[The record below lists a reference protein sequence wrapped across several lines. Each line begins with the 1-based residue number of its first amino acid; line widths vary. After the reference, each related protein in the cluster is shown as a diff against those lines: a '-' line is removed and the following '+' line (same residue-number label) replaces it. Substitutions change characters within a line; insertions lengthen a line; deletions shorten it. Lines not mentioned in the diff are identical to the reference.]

1 MLRDEARLRI
11 FARHLVEWA
20 WSDRYRNALSAA
32 GLVLGIA
39 GVVIGLALVIG
50 ENRRYL
56 DALRMF
62 GFNTV
67 YLSSER
73 ARLSRISP
81 EALRSAFPEVEA
93 VAVVNVGRARVDTP
107 RTGELRDV
115 TVLGVDSAFFRI
127 LAGLRVQGRPLE
139 PADERL
145 LATVCVVGEELDRTL
160 RGARTVAVQGVAF
173 RVVGVLLASAGE
185 GKDAGV
191 AAAEVSSA
199 LLIPRSLPLATGGM
213 ARIRQEVVVKLAR
226 EQDLERVKASLARFY
241 ASRAGGE
248 VRVTTAEEIV
258 RRYRSTRGHL
268 SVVVMGF
275 SLLALFLGGIAV
287 SSNMVAVVLE
297 RLPEIAVRTSLGAT
311 QSEITVQFLAET
323 LVVSVLGSTAGLVL
337 GALVTGVVG
346 GAGLAPVVFP
356 WWLATLPPVAG
367 VVVGLLSGALPAL
380 RASRHDPIAVLTL
393 R

>member
-1 MLRDEARLRI
+1 MLGDEARVRI

-39 GVVIGLALVIG
+39 GVVVGLALVIG
-50 ENRRYL
+50 ENRRFL
-56 DALRMF
+56 GALRLF

-93 VAVVNVGRARVDTP
+93 VAVVNVGRGQLDTP
-107 RTGELRDV
+107 HTGELRDV
-115 TVLGVDSAFFRI
+115 TILGVDSAFFRI
-127 LAGLRVQGRPLE
+127 LGGFRVVGRCLE

-145 LATVCVVGEELDRTL
+145 LANVCVVGEELNRRL
-160 RGARTVAVQGVAF
+160 EGARTVVVQGVAF
-173 RVVGVLLASAGE
+173 RVVGVLQAPAGQ
-185 GKDAGV
+185 GRDAAV

-199 LLIPRSLPLATGGM
+199 LMIPRALPLANAGM
-213 ARIRQEVVVKLAR
+213 ARIRQEVVVKVAR
-226 EQDLERVKASLARFY
+226 DEDLERVRGLLARFY

-248 VRVTTAEEIV
+248 VRVATAEEIV
-258 RRYRSTRGHL
+258 RRYRQTRGHL
-268 SVVVMGF
+268 SAVVTGF
-275 SLLALFLGGIAV
+275 SMLALLLGGIVV

-311 QSEITVQFLAET
+311 RRDITVQFLAET
-323 LVVSVLGSTAGLVL
+323 LVVSVVGSMAGLVL
-337 GALVTGVVG
+337 GALAAAVVS

-367 VVVGLLSGALPAL
+367 VIMGLLSGALPAL